1 MAMIRCTFRHLES
14 GSVVFEYATVLTG
27 SIATGKSTAATL
39 LSSLGFHIIDADKVA
54 HQVLNAN
61 SKAVSEMFGTE
72 LLKDGKVDRKA
83 LGSIVFE
90 DRAKRKALEDLL
102 HPLIYDEI
110 ERRSLALDKKKKPYL
125 VDIPL
130 FFEGG
135 RYPIEKSI
143 VVYATKEQQ
152 LQRLMERNGYTQEE
166 AESRIDTQIPVEKKR
181 KEASYVIDNSGTLM
195 HLEAECARVTKEI
208 IDDSD

>member
-1 MAMIRCTFRHLES
+1 M
-14 GSVVFEYATVLTG
+14 
-27 SIATGKSTAATL
+27 
-39 LSSLGFHIIDADKVA
+39 
-54 HQVLNAN
+54 
-61 SKAVSEMFGTE
+61 
-72 LLKDGKVDRKA
+72 
-83 LGSIVFE
+83 
-90 DRAKRKALEDLL
+90 KRKALEDLL

-110 ERRSLALDKKKKPYL
+110 EQRSLVLDKKKKPYL

-166 AESRIDTQIPVEKKR
+166 AQSRIDTQIPVEDKR
-181 KEASYVIDNSGTLM
+181 KKASYVIDNSGTLTQ
-195 HLEAECARVTKEI
+195 LKAECERVTKEI
-208 IDDSD
+208 L